1 MNEEKID
8 IIIELLKF
16 LVICLFMIYTN
27 NKIISIANETKTKKL
42 IYFMSTIIV
51 MLANVYLKI
60 NNYILAIIYMIIIY
74 AIMNKFKL
82 IYSSVINLLS
92 FAINLVI
99 FVLSSAL
106 IYFPARVLNVE
117 NKILNFIVINIIQGI
132 LVILF
137 WKIKRVHNGI
147 TFLRKWKNDEYI
159 NLLLLNIS
167 IGILFI
173 TVILSNYQEGIT
185 SKFGVML
192 IIFAIVMF
200 ITIWK
205 SLQLY
210 YKQQMLEKVLEKTQ
224 KDLADK
230 TEEVK
235 KLEAEN
241 LSFSEIS
248 HSIAHRQ
255 DSLKHKLEKLS
266 TNTEFADEI
275 SINAQI
281 DNITK
286 DLRKKTKI
294 DLEKTGIEIVDD
306 MLDCMQAKCVENN
319 IDFQLQING
328 NIYHMTNNYIAKEDL
343 EILLADHIK
352 DAIIAINHC
361 ENINKS
367 ILVRIGKIDGIYG
380 VYFYDSG
387 IEFEF
392 NTLLN
397 LGKIPI
403 TTHKSEG
410 GTGMGFMN
418 TFKTLSKTKGSLEIE
433 EIGKPSKSNFTKV
446 LKFKFNNKNE
456 YKIISYKGKEL
467 KEKDEENKLIIE
479 NIER

>member
-1 MNEEKID
+1 MVDMKQRTISAIVLL
-8 IIIELLKF
+8 IILIGS
-16 LVICLFMIYTN
+16 LVISSKLFG
-27 NKIISIANETKTKKL
+27 
-42 IYFMSTIIV
+42 IV
-51 MLANVYLKI
+51 MLLLAILGFNEFFNIKYKKNNKRLNTIRVLGIISLILITLNETFYKIDLKALILIPLITLSIPVVLYNDKDLYNINDSLYVIGIIYFIGLAFQNIVYLRSIDIMKCI
-60 NNYILAIIYMIIIY
+60 FIFII
-74 AIMNKFKL
+74 AFW
-82 IYSSVINLLS
+82 
-92 FAINLVI
+92 
-99 FVLSSAL
+99 
-106 IYFPARVLNVE
+106 RV
-117 NKILNFIVINIIQGI
+117 
-132 LVILF
+132 
-137 WKIKRVHNGI
+137 KRIRNGI
-147 TFLRKWKNDEYI
+147 TFLKKWKDDEYM

-167 IGILFI
+167 SAILFI
-173 TVILSNYQEGIT
+173 AVILSNYQEGIT

-328 NIYHMTNNYIAKEDL
+328 NIYHMTNNYIAKED
-343 EILLADHIK
+343 
-352 DAIIAINHC
+352 
-361 ENINKS
+361 
-367 ILVRIGKIDGIYG
+367 
-380 VYFYDSG
+380 
-387 IEFEF
+387 
-392 NTLLN
+392 
-397 LGKIPI
+397 
-403 TTHKSEG
+403 
-410 GTGMGFMN
+410 
-418 TFKTLSKTKGSLEIE
+418 
-433 EIGKPSKSNFTKV
+433 
-446 LKFKFNNKNE
+446 
-456 YKIISYKGKEL
+456 
-467 KEKDEENKLIIE
+467 
-479 NIER
+479 

>member
-1 MNEEKID
+1 MLCIKMLVMSLFTSYSNKKVLNLEEKINYKWAIMY
-8 IIIELLKF
+8 IITAILYICMSMLLNREINTTIF
-16 LVICLFMIYTN
+16 TLICISIIYTIIYKF
-27 NKIISIANETKTKKL
+27 KIMYSMLISAVSISINQILFYIA
-42 IYFMSTIIV
+42 ST
-51 MLANVYLKI
+51 
-60 NNYILAIIYMIIIY
+60 
-74 AIMNKFKL
+74 F
-82 IYSSVINLLS
+82 
-92 FAINLVI
+92 
-99 FVLSSAL
+99 
-106 IYFPARVLNVE
+106 IYFPMKLLNIE
-117 NKILNFIVINIIQGI
+117 NRYLAFILIALVQAI
-132 LVILF
+132 LLFLF
-137 WKIKRVHNGI
+137 WKIKRIRNGI
-147 TFLRKWKNDEYI
+147 TFLKKWKNDEYI
-159 NLLLLNIS
+159 NLLLLNAS
-167 IGILFI
+167 SAILFLI
-173 TVILSNYQEGIT
+173 VIISNYQEGIT

-266 TNTEFADEI
+266 KNTEFADEI

-294 DLEKTGIEIVDD
+294 ELEKTGIEIVDD
-306 MLDCMQAKCVENN
+306 MLDCMQAKCVEND

-328 NIYHMTNNYIAKEDL
+328 NIYHMINNYIPKEDL

-367 ILVRIGKIDGIYG
+367 ILVKIGKIDGIYG

-433 EIGKPSKSNFTKV
+433 ELESHQKV
-446 LKFKFNNKNE
+446 ILQK
-456 YKIISYKGKEL
+456 Y
-467 KEKDEENKLIIE
+467 
-479 NIER
+479 

>member
-1 MNEEKID
+1 MINE
-8 IIIELLKF
+8 
-16 LVICLFMIYTN
+16 
-27 NKIISIANETKTKKL
+27 ISLAINQ
-42 IYFMSTIIV
+42 IV
-51 MLANVYLKI
+51 L
-60 NNYILAIIYMIIIY
+60 ILAIIISYIIRGLLKVNNDYIELASIMVIY
-74 AIMNKFKL
+74 
-82 IYSSVINLLS
+82 
-92 FAINLVI
+92 
-99 FVLSSAL
+99 FVL
-106 IYFPARVLNVE
+106 I
-117 NKILNFIVINIIQGI
+117 IL
-132 LVILF
+132 L
-137 WKIKRVHNGI
+137 WKINRIKHGI
-147 TFLRKWKNDEYI
+147 TFLKRQKNNEYFNMVLFYI
-159 NLLLLNIS
+159 SVGIILL
-167 IGILFI
+167 
-173 TVILSNYQEGIT
+173 VIMISNYQEGIT

>member
-1 MNEEKID
+1 MLCIKMLVMSLLTSYSNKKVVNLEEKINYKWAIMY
-8 IIIELLKF
+8 IIMTILYICMSMLLNREINTTIF
-16 LVICLFMIYTN
+16 TLICISIIYTIIYKF
-27 NKIISIANETKTKKL
+27 KIMYSMLISAVSISINQILFYIA
-42 IYFMSTIIV
+42 ST
-51 MLANVYLKI
+51 
-60 NNYILAIIYMIIIY
+60 
-74 AIMNKFKL
+74 F
-82 IYSSVINLLS
+82 
-92 FAINLVI
+92 
-99 FVLSSAL
+99 
-106 IYFPARVLNVE
+106 IYFPMRLLNIE
-117 NKILNFIVINIIQGI
+117 NKYLAFILIALVQAI
-132 LVILF
+132 LLLLF
-137 WKIKRVHNGI
+137 WKINRIRNGI
-147 TFLRKWKNDEYI
+147 TFLKKWKNDEYI
-159 NLLLLNIS
+159 NLLLLNAS
-167 IGILFI
+167 SAILFLI
-173 TVILSNYQEGIT
+173 VIISNYQEGIT

>member
-1 MNEEKID
+1 MPVVLYGI
-8 IIIELLKF
+8 
-16 LVICLFMIYTN
+16 
-27 NKIISIANETKTKKL
+27 KTML
-42 IYFMSTIIV
+42 MCMYMSFSN
-51 MLANVYLKI
+51 M
-60 NNYILAIIYMIIIY
+60 
-74 AIMNKFKL
+74 
-82 IYSSVINLLS
+82 
-92 FAINLVI
+92 
-99 FVLSSAL
+99 
-106 IYFPARVLNVE
+106 
-117 NKILNFIVINIIQGI
+117 KILNLKIKKQINI
-132 LVILF
+132 LLVVYVILSIMHIYISEKMNININTTVYTLVSVSMAYALVYKLKITYSIVVSSISMAINQIFLCISSIIMYMILGMLKVYGEYENFIAINILQIGFLIAF
-137 WKIKRVHNGI
+137 WRIKRIRNGI
-147 TFLRKWKNDEYI
+147 TFLKKWKDDEYM

-167 IGILFI
+167 SAILFI
-173 TVILSNYQEGIT
+173 AVILSNYQEGIT

-210 YKQQMLEKVLEKTQ
+210 YKQQMLEKVLEQTQ

-266 TNTEFADEI
+266 KNTEFADEI

-294 DLEKTGIEIVDD
+294 ELEKTGIEIVDD
-306 MLDCMQAKCVENN
+306 MLDCMQAKCVEND
-319 IDFQLQING
+319 IEFQLQING
-328 NIYHMTNNYIAKEDL
+328 NIYHMINNYIPKEDL
-343 EILLADHIK
+343 EILLAYHIK

-367 ILVRIGKIDGIYG
+367 ILVKIGKIDGIYG

>member
-1 MNEEKID
+1 MLCIKMLVMSLFTSYSNKKVVNLEEKINYKWAMMY
-8 IIIELLKF
+8 IIMAILYICMSMLLNREINTTIF
-16 LVICLFMIYTN
+16 TLICISIIYTIIYKF
-27 NKIISIANETKTKKL
+27 KIMYSMLISAVSISINQILFYIA
-42 IYFMSTIIV
+42 ST
-51 MLANVYLKI
+51 
-60 NNYILAIIYMIIIY
+60 
-74 AIMNKFKL
+74 F
-82 IYSSVINLLS
+82 
-92 FAINLVI
+92 
-99 FVLSSAL
+99 
-106 IYFPARVLNVE
+106 IYFPMRLLNIE
-117 NKILNFIVINIIQGI
+117 NKYLAFILIALVQAI
-132 LVILF
+132 LLLLF
-137 WKIKRVHNGI
+137 WKIKRIRNGI
-147 TFLRKWKNDEYI
+147 TFLKKWKNDEYI
-159 NLLLLNIS
+159 NLLLLNAS
-167 IGILFI
+167 SAILFLI
-173 TVILSNYQEGIT
+173 VIISNYQEGIT

-266 TNTEFADEI
+266 TNTEFADDI

-294 DLEKTGIEIVDD
+294 DLKKTGIEIVDD
-306 MLDCMQAKCVENN
+306 MLDCMQAKCIENN

-352 DAIIAINHC
+352 DAIIAINHS

>member
-1 MNEEKID
+1 MFIMSYTLKTILMSLYVSYSNRKILNLQKD
-8 IIIELLKF
+8 KKIKILVLLY
-16 LVICLFMIYTN
+16 I
-27 NKIISIANETKTKKL
+27 IISI
-42 IYFMSTIIV
+42 IYAYICKIVQKEINTTI
-51 MLANVYLKI
+51 
-60 NNYILAIIYMIIIY
+60 YITICVSIIY
-74 AIMNKFKL
+74 AIIYKFKIMYSIL
-82 IYSSVINLLS
+82 ISAISISINQILWLMS
-92 FAINLVI
+92 IFINY
-99 FVLSSAL
+99 FL
-106 IYFPARVLNVE
+106 IR
-117 NKILNFIVINIIQGI
+117 ILRITNEYI
-132 LVILF
+132 ILF
-137 WKIKRVHNGI
+137 MISGTQFILLIAFWRIKRIRNGI
-147 TFLRKWKNDEYI
+147 TFLKKWKDDEYM

-167 IGILFI
+167 SAILFI
-173 TVILSNYQEGIT
+173 AVILSNYQEGIT

-306 MLDCMQAKCVENN
+306 MLDCMQAKCLENN

>member
-1 MNEEKID
+1 MALQTKVNTTI
-8 IIIELLKF
+8 F
-16 LVICLFMIYTN
+16 TVICVSIVYAITYKFQLMYSILIST
-27 NKIISIANETKTKKL
+27 ISISINQILFYIA
-42 IYFMSTIIV
+42 ST
-51 MLANVYLKI
+51 
-60 NNYILAIIYMIIIY
+60 
-74 AIMNKFKL
+74 
-82 IYSSVINLLS
+82 
-92 FAINLVI
+92 LV
-99 FVLSSAL
+99 
-106 IYFPARVLNVE
+106 YFPMRMLTIE
-117 NKILNFIVINIIQGI
+117 SEYLLFILIALVQAI
-132 LVILF
+132 LILLF
-137 WKIKRVHNGI
+137 WKIKRIRNGI
-147 TFLRKWKNDEYI
+147 TFLKKWKNDEYI
-159 NLLLLNIS
+159 NLLLLNAS
-167 IGILFI
+167 SAILFLI
-173 TVILSNYQEGIT
+173 VIISNYQEGIT

-328 NIYHMTNNYIAKEDL
+328 NIYHMINNYIPKEDL

>member
-1 MNEEKID
+1 MPVVLYGI
-8 IIIELLKF
+8 
-16 LVICLFMIYTN
+16 
-27 NKIISIANETKTKKL
+27 KTML
-42 IYFMSTIIV
+42 MCMYMSFSN
-51 MLANVYLKI
+51 M
-60 NNYILAIIYMIIIY
+60 
-74 AIMNKFKL
+74 
-82 IYSSVINLLS
+82 
-92 FAINLVI
+92 
-99 FVLSSAL
+99 
-106 IYFPARVLNVE
+106 
-117 NKILNFIVINIIQGI
+117 KILNLKIKKQINI
-132 LVILF
+132 LLVVYVILSIMHIYISEKMNININTTVYTLVSVSMAYALVYKLKITYSIVVSSISMAINQIFLCISSIIMYMILGTLKVYGEYENFIAINILQIGFLIAF
-137 WKIKRVHNGI
+137 WRIKRIRNGI
-147 TFLRKWKNDEYI
+147 TFLKKWKDDEYM

-167 IGILFI
+167 SAILFI
-173 TVILSNYQEGIT
+173 AVILSNYQEGIT

-403 TTHKSEG
+403 TTHKNEG

>member
-1 MNEEKID
+1 MFIMSYTLKTILMSLYVSYSNRKILNLQKD
-8 IIIELLKF
+8 KKIKILVLLY
-16 LVICLFMIYTN
+16 I
-27 NKIISIANETKTKKL
+27 IISI
-42 IYFMSTIIV
+42 IYAYICKIVQKEINTTI
-51 MLANVYLKI
+51 
-60 NNYILAIIYMIIIY
+60 YITICVSIIY
-74 AIMNKFKL
+74 AIIYKFKIMYSIL
-82 IYSSVINLLS
+82 ISAISISINQILWLMS
-92 FAINLVI
+92 IFINY
-99 FVLSSAL
+99 FL
-106 IYFPARVLNVE
+106 IR
-117 NKILNFIVINIIQGI
+117 ILRITNEYI
-132 LVILF
+132 ILF
-137 WKIKRVHNGI
+137 MISGTQFILLIAFWRIKRIRNGI
-147 TFLRKWKNDEYI
+147 TFLKKWKDDEYM

-167 IGILFI
+167 SAILFI
-173 TVILSNYQEGIT
+173 AVILSNYQEGIT

-266 TNTEFADEI
+266 INTEFADEI

-403 TTHKSEG
+403 TTHKCEG

>member
-1 MNEEKID
+1 MLCIKMLVMSLFTSYSNKKVLNLEEKINYKWAIMY
-8 IIIELLKF
+8 IITAILYICMSMLLNREINTTIF
-16 LVICLFMIYTN
+16 TLICISIIYTIIYKF
-27 NKIISIANETKTKKL
+27 KIMYSMLISAVSISINQILFYIA
-42 IYFMSTIIV
+42 ST
-51 MLANVYLKI
+51 
-60 NNYILAIIYMIIIY
+60 
-74 AIMNKFKL
+74 F
-82 IYSSVINLLS
+82 
-92 FAINLVI
+92 
-99 FVLSSAL
+99 
-106 IYFPARVLNVE
+106 IYFPMKLLNIE
-117 NKILNFIVINIIQGI
+117 NRYLAFILIALVQAI
-132 LVILF
+132 LLFLF
-137 WKIKRVHNGI
+137 WKIKRIRNGI
-147 TFLRKWKNDEYI
+147 TFLKKWKNDEYI
-159 NLLLLNIS
+159 NLLLLNAS
-167 IGILFI
+167 SAILFLI
-173 TVILSNYQEGIT
+173 IIISNYQEGIT

-266 TNTEFADEI
+266 KNTEFADEI

-294 DLEKTGIEIVDD
+294 ELEKTGIEIVDD
-306 MLDCMQAKCVENN
+306 MLDCMQAKCVEND

-328 NIYHMTNNYIAKEDL
+328 NIYHMINNYIPKEDL

-367 ILVRIGKIDGIYG
+367 ILVKIGKIDGIYG

>member
-1 MNEEKID
+1 MLYIVKAFKVMIMCLYMSYSNRKI
-8 IIIELLKF
+8 INLGNSKKSAKLILIYIGIAILHACISMALQTKVNTTIF
-16 LVICLFMIYTN
+16 TVICVSIVYAITYKFQLMYSILIST
-27 NKIISIANETKTKKL
+27 ISISINQILFYIA
-42 IYFMSTIIV
+42 ST
-51 MLANVYLKI
+51 
-60 NNYILAIIYMIIIY
+60 
-74 AIMNKFKL
+74 
-82 IYSSVINLLS
+82 
-92 FAINLVI
+92 LV
-99 FVLSSAL
+99 
-106 IYFPARVLNVE
+106 YFPMRMLTIE
-117 NKILNFIVINIIQGI
+117 SEYLLFILIALVQAI
-132 LVILF
+132 LLLLF
-137 WKIKRVHNGI
+137 WKIKRIRNGI
-147 TFLRKWKNDEYI
+147 TFLKKWKNDEYI
-159 NLLLLNIS
+159 NLLLLNAS
-167 IGILFI
+167 SAILFLI
-173 TVILSNYQEGIT
+173 VIISNYQEGIT

>member
-1 MNEEKID
+1 MLCIKMLVMSLFTSYSNKKVLNLEEKINYKWAIMY
-8 IIIELLKF
+8 IITAILYICMSMLLNREINITIF
-16 LVICLFMIYTN
+16 TLICISIIYTIIYKF
-27 NKIISIANETKTKKL
+27 KIMYSMLISAVSISINQILFYIA
-42 IYFMSTIIV
+42 ST
-51 MLANVYLKI
+51 
-60 NNYILAIIYMIIIY
+60 
-74 AIMNKFKL
+74 F
-82 IYSSVINLLS
+82 
-92 FAINLVI
+92 
-99 FVLSSAL
+99 
-106 IYFPARVLNVE
+106 IYFPMKLLNIE
-117 NKILNFIVINIIQGI
+117 NRYLAFILIALVQAI
-132 LVILF
+132 LLFLF
-137 WKIKRVHNGI
+137 WKIKRIRNGI
-147 TFLRKWKNDEYI
+147 TFLKKWKNDEYI
-159 NLLLLNIS
+159 NLLLLNAS
-167 IGILFI
+167 SAILFLI
-173 TVILSNYQEGIT
+173 VIISNYQEGIT

-266 TNTEFADEI
+266 KNTEFADEI

-294 DLEKTGIEIVDD
+294 ELEKTGIEIVDD
-306 MLDCMQAKCVENN
+306 MLDCMQAKCVEND

-328 NIYHMTNNYIAKEDL
+328 NIYHMINNYIPKEDL

-367 ILVRIGKIDGIYG
+367 ILVKIGKIDGIYG

>member
-1 MNEEKID
+1 MYTILYIVKTLLMCLYMSYNNTKILKLEKGKLYKISAILYVILSILYAYINMSLQMNINTT
-8 IIIELLKF
+8 
-16 LVICLFMIYTN
+16 IYATLCV
-27 NKIISIANETKTKKL
+27 SIAYIFIYKL
-42 IYFMSTIIV
+42 SITYSIVISMLSMAINQVLFCISAIIV
-51 MLANVYLKI
+51 YVPVR
-60 NNYILAIIYMIIIY
+60 MIHITNEY
-74 AIMNKFKL
+74 
-82 IYSSVINLLS
+82 LS
-92 FAINLVI
+92 FFIINVVQI
-99 FVLSSAL
+99 GFL
-106 IYFPARVLNVE
+106 IA
-117 NKILNFIVINIIQGI
+117 
-132 LVILF
+132 F
-137 WKIKRVHNGI
+137 WRIKRIRNGI
-147 TFLRKWKNDEYI
+147 TFLKKWKDDEYM

-167 IGILFI
+167 SAILFI
-173 TVILSNYQEGIT
+173 AVILSNYQEGIT

-328 NIYHMTNNYIAKEDL
+328 NICHMTNNYIAKEDL

>member
-1 MNEEKID
+1 MLYIVKAFKVMIMCLYMSYSNRKI
-8 IIIELLKF
+8 INLGNSKKSAKLILIYIGIAILHACISMALQTKVNTTIF
-16 LVICLFMIYTN
+16 TVICVSIVYAITYKFQLMYSILIST
-27 NKIISIANETKTKKL
+27 ISISINQILFYIA
-42 IYFMSTIIV
+42 ST
-51 MLANVYLKI
+51 
-60 NNYILAIIYMIIIY
+60 
-74 AIMNKFKL
+74 
-82 IYSSVINLLS
+82 
-92 FAINLVI
+92 LV
-99 FVLSSAL
+99 
-106 IYFPARVLNVE
+106 YFPMRMLTIE
-117 NKILNFIVINIIQGI
+117 SEYLLFILIALVQAI
-132 LVILF
+132 LILLF
-137 WKIKRVHNGI
+137 WKIKRIRNGI
-147 TFLRKWKNDEYI
+147 TFLKKWKNDEYI
-159 NLLLLNIS
+159 NLLLLNAS
-167 IGILFI
+167 SAILFLI
-173 TVILSNYQEGIT
+173 VIISNYQEGIT

-328 NIYHMTNNYIAKEDL
+328 NIYHMINNYIPKEDL

>member
-1 MNEEKID
+1 MLCIKMLVMSLFTSYSNKKVLNLEEKINYKWAIMY
-8 IIIELLKF
+8 IITAILYICMSMLLNREINTTIF
-16 LVICLFMIYTN
+16 TLICISIIYTIIYKF
-27 NKIISIANETKTKKL
+27 KIMYSMLISAVSISINQILFYIA
-42 IYFMSTIIV
+42 ST
-51 MLANVYLKI
+51 
-60 NNYILAIIYMIIIY
+60 
-74 AIMNKFKL
+74 F
-82 IYSSVINLLS
+82 
-92 FAINLVI
+92 
-99 FVLSSAL
+99 
-106 IYFPARVLNVE
+106 IYFPMKLLNIE
-117 NKILNFIVINIIQGI
+117 NRYLAFILIALVQAI
-132 LVILF
+132 LLFLF
-137 WKIKRVHNGI
+137 WKIKRIRNGI
-147 TFLRKWKNDEYI
+147 TFLKKWKNDEYI
-159 NLLLLNIS
+159 NLLLLNAS
-167 IGILFI
+167 SAILFLI
-173 TVILSNYQEGIT
+173 VIISNYQEGIT

-266 TNTEFADEI
+266 KNTEFADEI

-294 DLEKTGIEIVDD
+294 ELEKTGIEIVDD
-306 MLDCMQAKCVENN
+306 MLDCMQAKCVEND

-328 NIYHMTNNYIAKEDL
+328 NIYHMINNYIPKEDL
-343 EILLADHIK
+343 EILLADHIT

-367 ILVRIGKIDGIYG
+367 ILVKIGKIDGIYG

>member
-1 MNEEKID
+1 MYYIVKTMIMC
-8 IIIELLKF
+8 I
-16 LVICLFMIYTN
+16 FMHYTN
-27 NKIISIANETKTKKL
+27 RKILNMKKSKNYKIIL
-42 IYFMSTIIV
+42 
-51 MLANVYLKI
+51 L
-60 NNYILAIIYMIIIY
+60 YMTSLIIY
-74 AIMNKFKL
+74 AYINIGLKIKIDTTIFTTISVSL
-82 IYSSVINLLS
+82 IYVVIYRFKTIYAILVS
-92 FAINLVI
+92 AISMAINQILFYI
-99 FVLSSAL
+99 ASTL
-106 IYFPARVLNVE
+106 IYFPMRILNVE
-117 NKILNFIVINIIQGI
+117 NEYLSFILIVITQA
-132 LVILF
+132 ILF
-137 WKIKRVHNGI
+137 FLFWRIKRIRNGI
-147 TFLRKWKNDEYI
+147 TFLKKWKDDEYM

-167 IGILFI
+167 SAILFI
-173 TVILSNYQEGIT
+173 AVILSNYQEGIT

-294 DLEKTGIEIVDD
+294 ELEKTGIEIVDD

-328 NIYHMTNNYIAKEDL
+328 NIYHMINNYIPKEDL

>member
-1 MNEEKID
+1 MLCIKMLVMSLFTSYSNKKVLNLEEKINYKWAIMY
-8 IIIELLKF
+8 IITAILYICMSMLLNREINTTIF
-16 LVICLFMIYTN
+16 TLICISIIYTIIYKF
-27 NKIISIANETKTKKL
+27 KIMYSMLISAVSISINQILFYIA
-42 IYFMSTIIV
+42 ST
-51 MLANVYLKI
+51 
-60 NNYILAIIYMIIIY
+60 
-74 AIMNKFKL
+74 F
-82 IYSSVINLLS
+82 
-92 FAINLVI
+92 
-99 FVLSSAL
+99 
-106 IYFPARVLNVE
+106 IYFPMKLLNIE
-117 NKILNFIVINIIQGI
+117 NRYLAFILIALVQAI
-132 LVILF
+132 LLFLF
-137 WKIKRVHNGI
+137 WKIKRIRNGI
-147 TFLRKWKNDEYI
+147 TFLKKWKNDEYI
-159 NLLLLNIS
+159 NLLLLNAS
-167 IGILFI
+167 SAILFLI
-173 TVILSNYQEGIT
+173 VIISNYQEGIT

-266 TNTEFADEI
+266 KNTEFADEI

-294 DLEKTGIEIVDD
+294 ELEKTGIEIVDD
-306 MLDCMQAKCVENN
+306 MLDCMQAKCVEND

-328 NIYHMTNNYIAKEDL
+328 NIYHMINNYIPKEDL

-367 ILVRIGKIDGIYG
+367 ILVKIGKIDGIYG
-380 VYFYDSG
+380 VYFYDRG

>member
-1 MNEEKID
+1 MLCIKMLVMSLFTSYSNKKVLNLEEKINYKWAIMY
-8 IIIELLKF
+8 IITAILYICMSMLLNREINTTIF
-16 LVICLFMIYTN
+16 TLICISIIYTIIYKF
-27 NKIISIANETKTKKL
+27 KIMYSMLISAVSISINQILFYIA
-42 IYFMSTIIV
+42 ST
-51 MLANVYLKI
+51 
-60 NNYILAIIYMIIIY
+60 
-74 AIMNKFKL
+74 F
-82 IYSSVINLLS
+82 
-92 FAINLVI
+92 
-99 FVLSSAL
+99 
-106 IYFPARVLNVE
+106 IYFPMKLLNIE
-117 NKILNFIVINIIQGI
+117 NRYLAFILIALVQAI
-132 LVILF
+132 LLFLF
-137 WKIKRVHNGI
+137 WKIKRIRNGI
-147 TFLRKWKNDEYI
+147 TFLKKWKNDEYI
-159 NLLLLNIS
+159 NLLLLNAS
-167 IGILFI
+167 SAILFLI
-173 TVILSNYQEGIT
+173 VIISNYQEGIT

-210 YKQQMLEKVLEKTQ
+210 YKQQMLEKVLEKIQ

-266 TNTEFADEI
+266 KNTEFADEI

-294 DLEKTGIEIVDD
+294 ELEKTGIEIVDD
-306 MLDCMQAKCVENN
+306 MLDCMQAKCVEND

-328 NIYHMTNNYIAKEDL
+328 NIYHMINNYIPKEDL

-367 ILVRIGKIDGIYG
+367 ILVKIGKIDGIYG

>member
-1 MNEEKID
+1 MLCIKMLVMSLFTSYSNKKVLNLEEKINYKWAIMY
-8 IIIELLKF
+8 IITAILYICMSMLLNREINTTIF
-16 LVICLFMIYTN
+16 TLICISIIYTIIYKF
-27 NKIISIANETKTKKL
+27 KIMYSMLISAVSISINQILFYIA
-42 IYFMSTIIV
+42 ST
-51 MLANVYLKI
+51 
-60 NNYILAIIYMIIIY
+60 
-74 AIMNKFKL
+74 F
-82 IYSSVINLLS
+82 
-92 FAINLVI
+92 
-99 FVLSSAL
+99 
-106 IYFPARVLNVE
+106 IYFPMKLLNIE
-117 NKILNFIVINIIQGI
+117 NRYLAFILIALVQAI
-132 LVILF
+132 LLFLF
-137 WKIKRVHNGI
+137 WKIKRIRNGI
-147 TFLRKWKNDEYI
+147 TFLKKWKNDEYI
-159 NLLLLNIS
+159 NLLLLNAS
-167 IGILFI
+167 SAILFLI
-173 TVILSNYQEGIT
+173 VIISNYQEGIT

-266 TNTEFADEI
+266 KNTEFADEI

-294 DLEKTGIEIVDD
+294 ELEKTGIEIVDD
-306 MLDCMQAKCVENN
+306 MLDCMQAKCVEND

-328 NIYHMTNNYIAKEDL
+328 NIYHMINNYIPKEDL

-367 ILVRIGKIDGIYG
+367 ILVKIGKTDGIYG

>member
-1 MNEEKID
+1 MLCIKMLVMSLFTSYSNKKVLNLEEKINYKWAIMY
-8 IIIELLKF
+8 IITAILYICMSMLLNREINTTIF
-16 LVICLFMIYTN
+16 TLICISIIYTIIYKF
-27 NKIISIANETKTKKL
+27 KIMYSMLISAVSISINQILFYIA
-42 IYFMSTIIV
+42 ST
-51 MLANVYLKI
+51 
-60 NNYILAIIYMIIIY
+60 
-74 AIMNKFKL
+74 F
-82 IYSSVINLLS
+82 
-92 FAINLVI
+92 
-99 FVLSSAL
+99 
-106 IYFPARVLNVE
+106 IYFPMKLLNIE
-117 NKILNFIVINIIQGI
+117 NRYLAFILIALVQAI
-132 LVILF
+132 LLFLF
-137 WKIKRVHNGI
+137 WKIKRIRNGI
-147 TFLRKWKNDEYI
+147 TFLKKWKNDEYI
-159 NLLLLNIS
+159 NLLLLNAS
-167 IGILFI
+167 SAILFLI
-173 TVILSNYQEGIT
+173 VIISNYQEGIT

-266 TNTEFADEI
+266 KNTEFADEI

-294 DLEKTGIEIVDD
+294 ELEKTGIEIVND
-306 MLDCMQAKCVENN
+306 MLDCMQAKCVEND

-328 NIYHMTNNYIAKEDL
+328 NIYHMINNYIPKEDL

-367 ILVRIGKIDGIYG
+367 ILVKIGKIDGIYG

>member
-27 NKIISIANETKTKKL
+27 NKIISIENETKTKKL

-147 TFLRKWKNDEYI
+147 TFLKKWKNDEYI

-224 KDLADK
+224 KDRADK

-275 SINAQI
+275 SINA
-281 DNITK
+281 
-286 DLRKKTKI
+286 
-294 DLEKTGIEIVDD
+294 
-306 MLDCMQAKCVENN
+306 
-319 IDFQLQING
+319 
-328 NIYHMTNNYIAKEDL
+328 
-343 EILLADHIK
+343 
-352 DAIIAINHC
+352 
-361 ENINKS
+361 
-367 ILVRIGKIDGIYG
+367 
-380 VYFYDSG
+380 
-387 IEFEF
+387 
-392 NTLLN
+392 
-397 LGKIPI
+397 
-403 TTHKSEG
+403 
-410 GTGMGFMN
+410 
-418 TFKTLSKTKGSLEIE
+418 
-433 EIGKPSKSNFTKV
+433 
-446 LKFKFNNKNE
+446 
-456 YKIISYKGKEL
+456 
-467 KEKDEENKLIIE
+467 
-479 NIER
+479 

>member
-1 MNEEKID
+1 MLCIKMLVMSLFTSYSNKKVLNLEEKINYKWAIMY
-8 IIIELLKF
+8 IITAILYICMSMLLNREINTTIF
-16 LVICLFMIYTN
+16 TLICISIIYTIIYKF
-27 NKIISIANETKTKKL
+27 KIMYSMLISAVSISINQILFYIA
-42 IYFMSTIIV
+42 ST
-51 MLANVYLKI
+51 
-60 NNYILAIIYMIIIY
+60 
-74 AIMNKFKL
+74 F
-82 IYSSVINLLS
+82 
-92 FAINLVI
+92 
-99 FVLSSAL
+99 
-106 IYFPARVLNVE
+106 IYFPMKLLNIE
-117 NKILNFIVINIIQGI
+117 NRYLAFILIALVQAI
-132 LVILF
+132 LLFLF
-137 WKIKRVHNGI
+137 WKIKRIRNGI
-147 TFLRKWKNDEYI
+147 TFLKKWKNDEYI
-159 NLLLLNIS
+159 NLLLLNAS
-167 IGILFI
+167 SAILFLI
-173 TVILSNYQEGIT
+173 VIISNYQEGIT

-266 TNTEFADEI
+266 KNTEFADEI

-294 DLEKTGIEIVDD
+294 ELEKTGIEIVDD
-306 MLDCMQAKCVENN
+306 MLDCMQAKCVEND

-328 NIYHMTNNYIAKEDL
+328 NIYHMINNYIPKEDL

-367 ILVRIGKIDGIYG
+367 ILVKIGKIDDIYG

>member
-1 MNEEKID
+1 MLCIKMLVMSLFTSYSNKKVLNLEEKINYKWAIMY
-8 IIIELLKF
+8 IITAILYICMSMLLNREINTTIF
-16 LVICLFMIYTN
+16 TLICISIIYTIIYKF
-27 NKIISIANETKTKKL
+27 KIMYSMLISAVSISINQILFYIA
-42 IYFMSTIIV
+42 ST
-51 MLANVYLKI
+51 
-60 NNYILAIIYMIIIY
+60 
-74 AIMNKFKL
+74 F
-82 IYSSVINLLS
+82 
-92 FAINLVI
+92 
-99 FVLSSAL
+99 
-106 IYFPARVLNVE
+106 IYFPMKLLNIE
-117 NKILNFIVINIIQGI
+117 NRYLAFILIALVQAI
-132 LVILF
+132 LLFLF
-137 WKIKRVHNGI
+137 WKIKRIRNGI
-147 TFLRKWKNDEYI
+147 TFLKKWKNDEYI
-159 NLLLLNIS
+159 NLLLLNAS
-167 IGILFI
+167 SAILFLI
-173 TVILSNYQEGIT
+173 VIISNYQEGIT
-185 SKFGVML
+185 SKFGVMI

-266 TNTEFADEI
+266 KNTEFADEI

-294 DLEKTGIEIVDD
+294 ELEKTGIEIVDD
-306 MLDCMQAKCVENN
+306 MLDCMQAKCVEND

-328 NIYHMTNNYIAKEDL
+328 NIYHMINNYIPKEDL

-367 ILVRIGKIDGIYG
+367 ILVKIGKIDGIYG

>member
-1 MNEEKID
+1 MLYIVKAFKVMIMCLYMSYSNRKI
-8 IIIELLKF
+8 INLGNSKKSAKLILIYIGIAILHACISMALQTKVNTTIF
-16 LVICLFMIYTN
+16 TVICVSIVYAITYKFQLMYSILIST
-27 NKIISIANETKTKKL
+27 ISISINQILFYIA
-42 IYFMSTIIV
+42 ST
-51 MLANVYLKI
+51 
-60 NNYILAIIYMIIIY
+60 
-74 AIMNKFKL
+74 
-82 IYSSVINLLS
+82 
-92 FAINLVI
+92 LV
-99 FVLSSAL
+99 
-106 IYFPARVLNVE
+106 YFPMRMLTIE
-117 NKILNFIVINIIQGI
+117 SEYLLFILIALVQAI
-132 LVILF
+132 LILLF
-137 WKIKRVHNGI
+137 WKIKRIRNGI
-147 TFLRKWKNDEYI
+147 TFLKKWKNDEYI
-159 NLLLLNIS
+159 NLLLLNAS
-167 IGILFI
+167 SAILFLI
-173 TVILSNYQEGIT
+173 VIISNYQEGIT

-328 NIYHMTNNYIAKEDL
+328 NIYHMINNYIPKEDL

-397 LGKIPI
+397 LGKILI

>member
-1 MNEEKID
+1 MKKSKN
-8 IIIELLKF
+8 
-16 LVICLFMIYTN
+16 Y
-27 NKIISIANETKTKKL
+27 KIIL
-42 IYFMSTIIV
+42 
-51 MLANVYLKI
+51 L
-60 NNYILAIIYMIIIY
+60 YMISLIIY
-74 AIMNKFKL
+74 AYINIGLKIKIDTTIFTTISVSL
-82 IYSSVINLLS
+82 IYVIIYRFKTIYAILVS
-92 FAINLVI
+92 AISMAINQILFYI
-99 FVLSSAL
+99 ASTL
-106 IYFPARVLNVE
+106 IYFPMRILNVE
-117 NKILNFIVINIIQGI
+117 NEYLSFILIVITQA
-132 LVILF
+132 ILF
-137 WKIKRVHNGI
+137 FLFWRIKRIRNGI
-147 TFLRKWKNDEYI
+147 TFLKKWKDDEYM

-167 IGILFI
+167 SAILFI
-173 TVILSNYQEGIT
+173 AVILSNYQEGIT
-185 SKFGVML
+185 SKFGIML

-224 KDLADK
+224 KDLAAK

-352 DAIIAINHC
+352 DAIIAINHS
-361 ENINKS
+361 ENI
-367 ILVRIGKIDGIYG
+367 
-380 VYFYDSG
+380 
-387 IEFEF
+387 
-392 NTLLN
+392 
-397 LGKIPI
+397 
-403 TTHKSEG
+403 
-410 GTGMGFMN
+410 
-418 TFKTLSKTKGSLEIE
+418 
-433 EIGKPSKSNFTKV
+433 
-446 LKFKFNNKNE
+446 
-456 YKIISYKGKEL
+456 
-467 KEKDEENKLIIE
+467 
-479 NIER
+479 

>member
-1 MNEEKID
+1 MLYIVKAFKVMIMCLYMSYSNRKI
-8 IIIELLKF
+8 INLGNSKKSAKLILIYIGIAILHACISMALQTKVNTTIF
-16 LVICLFMIYTN
+16 TVICVSIVYAITYKFQLMYSILIST
-27 NKIISIANETKTKKL
+27 ISISINQILFYIA
-42 IYFMSTIIV
+42 ST
-51 MLANVYLKI
+51 
-60 NNYILAIIYMIIIY
+60 
-74 AIMNKFKL
+74 
-82 IYSSVINLLS
+82 
-92 FAINLVI
+92 LV
-99 FVLSSAL
+99 
-106 IYFPARVLNVE
+106 YFPMRMLTIE
-117 NKILNFIVINIIQGI
+117 SEYLLFILIALVQAI
-132 LVILF
+132 LLLLF
-137 WKIKRVHNGI
+137 WKIKRIRNGI
-147 TFLRKWKNDEYI
+147 TFLKKWKNDEYI
-159 NLLLLNIS
+159 NLLLLNAS
-167 IGILFI
+167 SAILFLI
-173 TVILSNYQEGIT
+173 VIISNYQEGIT

-352 DAIIAINHC
+352 DAIIAINHS